1 MVYKVVLIF
10 DLVEGMADEELKRS
24 QEENSFPNL
33 LAQQPGFVSYE
44 LVKINESKTLSIQTW
59 ATEQA
64 WWAALGAAREQSERI
79 ANDPARENILVSRDF
94 LGGWVQAQRS
104 PTTASV

>member
-1 MVYKVVLIF
+1 MVYKVVLLF

-44 LVKINESKTLSIQTW
+44 LVKVNESKTMSIQTW

-64 WWAALGAAREQSERI
+64 WWAALAAAREQSESLS
-79 ANDPARENILVSRDF
+79 DDQPRENILVSRDF
-94 LGGWVQAQRS
+94 LGGWVQAQHS
-104 PTTASV
+104 LV